1 MTDVYEIRL
10 KEYLDNRWSDRF
22 EGFALSHREDGVTVL
37 IGSIPDQAALHGVLM
52 KVRDLGLTLLAVGR
66 AEPEQGDGRN
76 GEEMLGGVSP
86 RGGSSG

>member
-10 KEYLDNRWSDRF
+10 KEYLDNRWSNRF
-22 EGFALSHREDGVTVL
+22 EGFALSHQADGSTLL

-66 AEPEQGDGRN
+66 AEPEQGGGKN
-76 GEEMLGGVSP
+76 GEEMLDGTQTDD
-86 RGGSSG
+86 